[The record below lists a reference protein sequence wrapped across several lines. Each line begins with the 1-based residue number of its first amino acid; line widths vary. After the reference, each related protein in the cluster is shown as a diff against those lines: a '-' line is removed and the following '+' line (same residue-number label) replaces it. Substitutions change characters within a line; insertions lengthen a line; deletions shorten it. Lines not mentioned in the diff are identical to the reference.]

1 MVLGGNMT
9 KLCSLSEQYPVLRGM
24 ISYAIIWPA
33 CSITQEYIENGTSME
48 DINWPRAARFGFF
61 GAFFMSPVF
70 YGWMKYSSRYFVGKS
85 LLTAVKRAAVEQV
98 SYSPL
103 AMAYFFFG
111 MSVLEGKS
119 LSMCVNEVRQK
130 FWPTYKI
137 GVIFWPT
144 VQTLNFYFISDKN
157 RIVFVSAA
165 SFVWTVYLAH
175 MKSKHQRNDKTE
187 WSSLIY
193 CFLIQRERCG

>member
-1 MVLGGNMT
+1 MVAGANIS
-9 KLCSLSEQYPVLRGM
+9 KLRSLPEQYPVLRGM

-33 CSITQEYIENGTSME
+33 CSITQEYIENETSIDE
-48 DINWPRAARFGFF
+48 INWPRAARFGFF

-70 YGWMKYSSRYFVGKS
+70 YGWMKYSSRFFVGKN
-85 LLTAVKRAAVEQV
+85 LLTAVKRAAIEQV

-111 MSVLEGKS
+111 MSALEGKT
-119 LSMCVNEVRQK
+119 LSACVNEVREK
-130 FWPTYKI
+130 LWPTYKI
-137 GVIFWPT
+137 GVIFWPM

-175 MKSKHQRNDKTE
+175 MKSKRQGNDKPK
-187 WSSLIY
+187 
-193 CFLIQRERCG
+193 